1 VPTINIQADV
11 SVDMLVQ
18 AAEQW
23 SKEELRQF
31 TAQMLALSAKRM
43 APSIT
48 QEEAELLLHSN
59 SRLPEDVQQCYD
71 ELIAKRDAATLSDEE
86 YTELLR
92 LTKQVEAFDVA
103 RIEALSKLACLRGV
117 TLAELMHQLE
127 ITSPTDA

>member
-18 AAEQW
+18 AAEQL

-48 QEEAELLLHSN
+48 QEEAELLLHIN

-71 ELIAKRDAATLSDEE
+71 ELIAKRDAETLSDEE

-92 LTKQVEAFDVA
+92 
-103 RIEALSKLACLRGV
+103 RGYETAAWYSLGAIV
-117 TLAELMHQLE
+117 ILVFKSVNPVRE
-127 ITSPTDA
+127 